1 MSTMPPNATPLLR
14 ALDAATARITRIP
27 AGRLAELCSPDDC
40 PPPLLPWLAWA
51 ASVDRW
57 DGDWPE
63 AVQREAIRQSR
74 RKHELRGTWAAVRA
88 EMEIAGAVWDWSEG
102 PDPMTGTVTIRN
114 GASIHA
120 AGIAGLRARL
130 DAVKRASFHLGVV
143 FEQGIRAE
151 IALGFGLSAISAGR
165 IDVAR
170 EA

>member
-27 AGRLAELCSPDDC
+27 AGRLADLCSPDRC
-40 PPPLLPWLAWA
+40 PAPLLPWLAWA
-51 ASVDRW
+51 AAVDRW

-88 EMEIAGAVWDWSEG
+88 EMEIAGAVWGYAEG
-102 PDPMTGTVTIRN
+102 PAPMTGTVTIHN

-120 AGIAGLRARL
+120 DGIAGLRSRL
-130 DAVKRASFHLGVV
+130 DAVKRASFRLDVA
-143 FEQGIRAE
+143 FKQGIHAD
-151 IALGFGLSAISAGR
+151 IAVGFGLSAISAGR